1 MTSSFVATVHPEQ
14 PTLLEIPIGSEGTG
28 DQRYNIVIDGPL
40 GRVASGDTSMTLR
53 GDDTYDLTV
62 EPNGLLSENMLVYGS
77 LHIVTQEGMEWTID
91 VELQAT
97 TTSEEWWMIWNEPA
111 KVIGLMLV
119 LLSLSTLAGAINPR
133 SAKPTNDDHSGSTQ
147 DRSSAPEIQ
156 ADAWGRPLDDA
167 SSSDTFDVQEG

>member
-1 MTSSFVATVHPEQ
+1 
-14 PTLLEIPIGSEGTG
+14 
-28 DQRYNIVIDGPL
+28 
-40 GRVASGDTSMTLR
+40 MTLR

-97 TTSEEWWMIWNEPA
+97 STSEEWWMIWNEPA

-119 LLSLSTLAGAINPR
+119 LLSLSTLQVPSTR
-133 SAKPTNDDHSGSTQ
+133 VQPSQRMTGSWAQ
-147 DRSSAPEIQ
+147 PKIKQ
-156 ADAWGRPLDDA
+156 RP
-167 SSSDTFDVQEG
+167 